1 MKNWIIAGLVAVI
14 AVGGA
19 VAFAQSSR
27 TANVEIRVWES
38 TSDPTRNY
46 ISARPEGGSWSTL
59 GTIPL
64 GTGDASAYETTSN
77 GRFRYSDIT
86 LAVPLP
92 SEQAAAPAPTATPT
106 PTTADVSACDAE
118 VVRVL
123 SEWVKLALRTPSTF
137 QYLGWVYW
145 PPINDVARIRFDSR
159 AQNSFGAWRDNYTN
173 AKLRVGSCEVFDIS
187 WPQNR

>member
-1 MKNWIIAGLVAVI
+1 MKNWIIVALVAVI
-14 AVGGA
+14 AIGGA

-46 ISARPEGGSWSTL
+46 ISARPEGGSWRTL

-64 GTGDASAYETTSN
+64 GRGDASAYEETSN

-86 LAVPLP
+86 LAVPLGD
-92 SEQAAAPAPTATPT
+92 EAAASTPT
-106 PTTADVSACDAE
+106 NEDVSACDAE
-118 VVRVL
+118 IVRVL
-123 SEWVKLALRTPSTF
+123 SEWVKRALRTPSTF
-137 QYLGWVYW
+137 QYLQWVYW

-173 AKLRVGSCEVFDIS
+173 AKLRVDSCEVFDIGL
-187 WPQNR
+187 PQNR